1 VDVRIEELTTTV
13 SAVDPESLLTPAV
26 VARLVDAVCVHLAAR
41 SRSAQVSE
49 SERDLRSVV
58 DQQRAG
64 RD

>member
-1 VDVRIEELTTTV
+1 V
-13 SAVDPESLLTPAV
+13 APESLLTPAV